1 MSIEQAKKIALA
13 SIESQP
19 SSVTTLPPRGR
30 LRPAIPDP
38 VTEADHPEARPRP
51 VVAEAP
57 KPEPTA
63 RSAADMSA
71 RAEPVVRAASPEPVS
86 EPPPP
91 AHKPANKPAND
102 AAADPT
108 EKLKRELAEREA
120 RLAERE
126 AKILALAGKVD
137 ELGRSLRETQGLYRA
152 SRQRFHDFILSTSDW
167 LWETDASGRITFVSE
182 RITELLGRPARLLK
196 GAHLFDLGTLADT
209 GHGPTLLDAMRGRHP
224 FRDLPMEFRTA
235 QGQARRTALSG
246 MPVFDE
252 ETGRFMGY
260 RGTGADETLR
270 HEAET
275 AARRSQ
281 ARLEYILEE
290 AKTKNSNLEIAV
302 ANAEAASLAKTEFL
316 ANVSHELRTP
326 LNAIIG
332 FSEIMQRELFGR
344 LGHRNYNEYTDAI
357 VMSARHLLAVISDL
371 LEMSRAEAGG
381 LTIEEGGVDVAD
393 VVASCRQLFSETVKD
408 KKLRLVAELPASLP
422 HLWADKRLV
431 KQMLLNLISN
441 SIKFTPEGGTITIEA
456 RPVAD
461 GRLMIAVSDTGIGI
475 APKNFAKVLS
485 PFGQVEGAMSRSHE
499 GTGLGLPLVKGM
511 IERHGGTLEL
521 ASELG
526 QGTTV
531 TLYFPRDRVMAEGNQ
546 AAE

>member
-19 SSVTTLPPRGR
+19 SSVTKLPPRGR

-38 VTEADHPEARPRP
+38 ATA
-51 VVAEAP
+51 
-57 KPEPTA
+57 PEP
-63 RSAADMSA
+63 
-71 RAEPVVRAASPEPVS
+71 AEPAPAPAKTPASKPAAKAPAELPL

-91 AHKPANKPAND
+91 AHKPAGKPAND
-102 AAADPT
+102 PIADPA
-108 EKLKRELAEREA
+108 EKLKRELAERD
-120 RLAERE
+120 
-126 AKILALAGKVD
+126 AKIGALNGKID
-137 ELGRSLRETQGLYRA
+137 DLGRALRETQSLYRA

-167 LWETDASGRITFVSE
+167 LWETDAAGRITFVSE

-196 GAHLFDLGTLADT
+196 GQHLFDLGTLADT
-209 GHGPTLLDAMRGRHP
+209 GHGPTLLDAMRARHP

-235 QGQARRTALSG
+235 DGQMRRGMLSG
-246 MPVFDE
+246 MPVFED
-252 ETGRFMGY
+252 ETGRFLGY
-260 RGTGADETLR
+260 RGTGADVTLR

-275 AARRSQ
+275 TAKRTQ

-290 AKTKNSNLEIAV
+290 AKAKNANLEIAV

-332 FSEIMQRELFGR
+332 FSEIMQRELFGQ
-344 LGHRNYNEYTDAI
+344 LGHRNYREYTDAI
-357 VMSARHLLAVISDL
+357 VLSARHLLEVISDL
-371 LEMSRAEAGG
+371 LEMSRAEAGQ
-381 LTIEEGGVDVAD
+381 LTIEEGGVDVAEA
-393 VVASCRQLFSETVKD
+393 VAACRQLLGETAKD
-408 KKLRLVAELPASLP
+408 KKLALAATLPPKLP
-422 HLWADKRLV
+422 HLWADRRLV
-431 KQMLLNLISN
+431 RQMLLNLVSN

-456 RPVAD
+456 RQIAD
-461 GRLMIAVSDTGIGI
+461 GRFILAVSDTGIGI
-475 APKNFAKVLS
+475 DPKNFAKVLS
-485 PFGQVEGAMSRSHE
+485 PFGQVESAMSRSHE

-511 IERHGGTLEL
+511 MERHGGTLEL
-521 ASELG
+521 QSELG

-531 TLYFPRDRVMAEGNQ
+531 TLYFPRDRVMAEDTK

>member
-19 SSVTTLPPRGR
+19 SSVTKLPPRGR
-30 LRPAIPDP
+30 LRPALPDP
-38 VTEADHPEARPRP
+38 VTELLIAADA
-51 VVAEAP
+51 AP
-57 KPEPTA
+57 QPEPVALTA
-63 RSAADMSA
+63 RAV
-71 RAEPVVRAASPEPVS
+71 AEPVPAPEPLP

-91 AHKPANKPAND
+91 AHKPAHKPAND
-102 AAADPT
+102 AAADPV
-108 EKLKRELAEREA
+108 EKLKRELAERDA
-120 RLAERE
+120 RLAERD
-126 AKILALAGKVD
+126 AKLAALNGKVD
-137 ELGRSLRETQGLYRA
+137 EIGRALRETQTLYRA

-167 LWETDASGRITFVSE
+167 LWETDASGRIQFVSE

-196 GAHLFDLGTLADT
+196 GAHLFDLGTLVDT
-209 GHGPTLLDAMRGRHP
+209 GHGPSLLDAMRARHP

-235 QGQARRTALSG
+235 DGQVRRGTLSG

-252 ETGRFMGY
+252 ETGRFTGY
-260 RGTGADETLR
+260 RGTGADVTR
-270 HEAET
+270 RFEAET
-275 AARRSQ
+275 AAKRTQ

-290 AKTKNSNLEIAV
+290 AKTKNAHLEIAV

-332 FSEIMQRELFGR
+332 FSEIMQRELFGQ
-344 LGHRNYNEYTDAI
+344 LGHRNYREYTDAI
-357 VMSARHLLAVISDL
+357 VMSARHLLAVICDL
-371 LEMSRAEAGG
+371 LEMSRAEAGA
-381 LTIEEGGVDVAD
+381 LTIEEAGVDLAE
-393 VVASCRQLFSETVKD
+393 VVASCRQLLGETAKD
-408 KKLRLVAELPASLP
+408 KKLRLVVELPQALP

-441 SIKFTPEGGTITIEA
+441 SIKFTPEGGTITVEA
-456 RPVAD
+456 RQAAD
-461 GRLMIAVSDTGIGI
+461 GRFMLAVSDTGIGI

-485 PFGQVEGAMSRSHE
+485 PFGQVESAMNRSHE

-521 ASELG
+521 QSELG